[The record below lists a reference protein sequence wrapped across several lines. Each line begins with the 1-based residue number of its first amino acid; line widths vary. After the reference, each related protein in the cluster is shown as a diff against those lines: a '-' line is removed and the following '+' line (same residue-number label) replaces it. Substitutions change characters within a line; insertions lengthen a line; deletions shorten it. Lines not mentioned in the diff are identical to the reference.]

1 MDGFLD
7 NRYKLDVTETIL
19 DDETITVFLSFS
31 GREYPDFINYIN
43 DKFFKKDPMYYY
55 DDSIEGQFILLRS
68 SLSGTPID
76 SEAEER
82 IRKEAESDMRI
93 HYHEKN
99 DDSIGG
105 RFILLKS
112 SLSGIPI
119 DNEAEEGL
127 RKEVENNIRIH
138 YHGRRDFE
146 NYFYKGKLIF
156 RPVENK

>member
-1 MDGFLD
+1 
-7 NRYKLDVTETIL
+7 
-19 DDETITVFLSFS
+19 
-31 GREYPDFINYIN
+31 
-43 DKFFKKDPMYYY
+43 
-55 DDSIEGQFILLRS
+55 
-68 SLSGTPID
+68 
-76 SEAEER
+76 
-82 IRKEAESDMRI
+82 MRI

-105 RFILLKS
+105 RFLLLKS

-138 YHGRRDFE
+138 YHERRDFE